1 MSDFSFKNR
10 KFPIKLAPT
19 FLLTASVSFLMSFFS
34 IIFLQDNKDFL
45 DLKNYDVE
53 DIEYEFQTLLENSSF
68 DEIVISTNEE
78 EEEECQFFA
87 QSGSFRTFSAATS
100 QLEELRKI
108 GYSPVIENVTSQNG
122 FNYKVIVGPFANRSQ
137 TNNAREN
144 LRRLNMDSLE
154 IKSCIK
160 LTDEST

>member
-1 MSDFSFKNR
+1 MNNITICAKYKGDSTTERGLRTMLFEIPPTGGKQPVPVPISLIPSF
-10 KFPIKLAPT
+10 
-19 FLLTASVSFLMSFFS
+19 AS
-34 IIFLQDNKDFL
+34 QDTCVAGR
-45 DLKNYDVE
+45 YTE
-53 DIEYEFQTLLENSSF
+53 GAY
-68 DEIVISTNEE
+68 IVINGRLYPHEDGKLYVVPT
-78 EEEECQFFA
+78 QP
-87 QSGSFRTFSAATS
+87 
-100 QLEELRKI
+100 LEELKKI

>member
-1 MSDFSFKNR
+1 MSDFSFKNK
-10 KFPIKLAPT
+10 KFPIKLVPT
-19 FLLTASVSFLMSFFS
+19 LLIASAVSFMMSFLS
-34 IIFLQDNKDFL
+34 IIFLQDVKEFL

-78 EEEECQFFA
+78 EEECQFFA
-87 QSGSFRTFSAATS
+87 QSGSFRTFSAASS
-100 QLEELRKI
+100 QLEELKKI

>member
-1 MSDFSFKNR
+1 MSNFSFKNK

-19 FLLTASVSFLMSFFS
+19 FLLAASIPFLMSFFS

-78 EEEECQFFA
+78 EEECQFFA
-87 QSGSFRTFSAATS
+87 QSGSFRTFSAASS
-100 QLEELRKI
+100 QLEELKKI

>member
-1 MSDFSFKNR
+1 MSDFSFKNK
-10 KFPIKLAPT
+10 KFPLKLAPT
-19 FLLTASVSFLMSFFS
+19 FLLAASVSFLMSFFS

-68 DEIVISTNEE
+68 DEIVISTNK

-100 QLEELRKI
+100 QLEELKKI

-122 FNYKVIVGPFANRSQ
+122 FNYKVIIGPFANRSQ

>member
-1 MSDFSFKNR
+1 MSDFSFKNK

-19 FLLTASVSFLMSFFS
+19 FLLAASISFLMSFFA
-34 IIFLQDNKDFL
+34 IIFLEDNKDFL

-78 EEEECQFFA
+78 EEECQFFA
-87 QSGSFRTFSAATS
+87 QSGSFRTFSAATN
-100 QLEELRKI
+100 QLEELKKI

-160 LTDEST
+160 LTNEST

>member
-78 EEEECQFFA
+78 EEECQFFA

-100 QLEELRKI
+100 QLEELKKI

-122 FNYKVIVGPFANRSQ
+122 FNYKVIIGPFANRSQ

>member
-1 MSDFSFKNR
+1 MSDFSFKNK
-10 KFPIKLAPT
+10 KFQLKLVPT
-19 FLLTASVSFLMSFFS
+19 FLLAASVSFLMSFFS

-78 EEEECQFFA
+78 EEECQFFA
-87 QSGSFRTFSAATS
+87 QSGSFRTFSAASS
-100 QLEELRKI
+100 QLEELKKI

-122 FNYKVIVGPFANRSQ
+122 FNYKVIIGPFANRSQ

>member
-1 MSDFSFKNR
+1 MSDFSFKNK
-10 KFPIKLAPT
+10 KFPIKLVPT
-19 FLLTASVSFLMSFFS
+19 FLLAASVSFLMSFFS

-68 DEIVISTNEE
+68 DEIVISTNK

-100 QLEELRKI
+100 QLEELKKI

-122 FNYKVIVGPFANRSQ
+122 FNYKVVVGPFANRSQ

>member
-1 MSDFSFKNR
+1 MSDFSFKNK
-10 KFPIKLAPT
+10 KFPIKFIPT
-19 FLLTASVSFLMSFFS
+19 FLITISVSFMMTFLS
-34 IIFLQDNKDFL
+34 IVFLQDTKEFL
-45 DLKNYDVE
+45 DLKHYEVE
-53 DIEYEFQTLLENSSF
+53 EIEYEFQTLLENSSF
-68 DEIVISTNEE
+68 GEIELGTDL

-87 QSGSFRTFSAATS
+87 QSGSFKTFSAASS
-100 QLEELRKI
+100 QLEELKKI

-160 LTDEST
+160 LTDGST

>member
-1 MSDFSFKNR
+1 MSDFSFKNK

-19 FLLTASVSFLMSFFS
+19 LLLAASISFLMSLSS

-78 EEEECQFFA
+78 EEECQFFA

-100 QLEELRKI
+100 QLEELKKI

>member
-1 MSDFSFKNR
+1 MSDFSFKNK
-10 KFPIKLAPT
+10 KFPIKLVPT
-19 FLLTASVSFLMSFFS
+19 FLLAASVSFLMSFFS

-68 DEIVISTNEE
+68 DEIVISTNKK
-78 EEEECQFFA
+78 EEECQFFA

-100 QLEELRKI
+100 QLEELKKI

-122 FNYKVIVGPFANRSQ
+122 FNYKVIIGPFANRSQ

>member
-1 MSDFSFKNR
+1 MSNFSFKNK
-10 KFPIKLAPT
+10 KFPLKLAPT
-19 FLLTASVSFLMSFFS
+19 FLLAASVSFLMSFFS

-78 EEEECQFFA
+78 EEECQFFA

-100 QLEELRKI
+100 QLEELKKI

>member
-1 MSDFSFKNR
+1 MSDFSFKNK
-10 KFPIKLAPT
+10 KFPLKLVPT
-19 FLLTASVSFLMSFFS
+19 FLLAASVSFLMSFFS

-78 EEEECQFFA
+78 EEECQFFA
-87 QSGSFRTFSAATS
+87 QSGSFRTFSAASS
-100 QLEELRKI
+100 QLEELKKI
-108 GYSPVIENVTSQNG
+108 GYSPVIENVTSQND
-122 FNYKVIVGPFANRSQ
+122 FNYKVIIGPFANRSQ

>member
-1 MSDFSFKNR
+1 MSDFSFKNK
-10 KFPIKLAPT
+10 KFPLKLVPT
-19 FLLTASVSFLMSFFS
+19 FLLAASVSFLMSFFS

-78 EEEECQFFA
+78 EEECQFFA

-100 QLEELRKI
+100 QLEELKKI

-122 FNYKVIVGPFANRSQ
+122 FNYKVIIGPFANRSQ

>member
-1 MSDFSFKNR
+1 MSDFSFKNK

-19 FLLTASVSFLMSFFS
+19 FLLAASISFLMSFFS

-78 EEEECQFFA
+78 EEVCQFFA

-100 QLEELRKI
+100 QLEELKKI

>member
-1 MSDFSFKNR
+1 MPDFSFKNK
-10 KFPIKLAPT
+10 KFPLKLAPT
-19 FLLTASVSFLMSFFS
+19 FLLAASVSFIMSFFS

-78 EEEECQFFA
+78 EEECQFFA

-100 QLEELRKI
+100 QLEELKKI

-160 LTDEST
+160 LTDESK

>member
-1 MSDFSFKNR
+1 MSDFSFKNK
-10 KFPIKLAPT
+10 KFPIKLVPT
-19 FLLTASVSFLMSFFS
+19 FLLAASVSFLMSFFS
-34 IIFLQDNKDFL
+34 IIFLKDNKDFL

-68 DEIVISTNEE
+68 DEIVISTNK

-87 QSGSFRTFSAATS
+87 QSGSFRTFSAASS
-100 QLEELRKI
+100 QLEELKKI

-122 FNYKVIVGPFANRSQ
+122 FNYKVIIGPFANRSQ

-160 LTDEST
+160 LTNEST

>member
-1 MSDFSFKNR
+1 MSNFSFKNK
-10 KFPIKLAPT
+10 KFPIKAAPT
-19 FLLTASVSFLMSFFS
+19 FLVAISVSFLMSFFS

-68 DEIVISTNEE
+68 DEIVISINE

-100 QLEELRKI
+100 QLEELKKI

-122 FNYKVIVGPFANRSQ
+122 FNYKVIIGPFANRSQ

>member
-1 MSDFSFKNR
+1 MSDFSFKNK

-19 FLLTASVSFLMSFFS
+19 FLLAASVSFLMSFFA

-78 EEEECQFFA
+78 EEECQFFA

-100 QLEELRKI
+100 QLEELKKI

-122 FNYKVIVGPFANRSQ
+122 FNYKVIIGPFANRSQ

>member
-1 MSDFSFKNR
+1 MSDFSFKNK

-19 FLLTASVSFLMSFFS
+19 FLLAASVSFLMSLSS

-68 DEIVISTNEE
+68 DEIVISTNE

-160 LTDEST
+160 LTNEST

>member
-1 MSDFSFKNR
+1 MSDFSFKNK
-10 KFPIKLAPT
+10 KFPLKLAPT
-19 FLLTASVSFLMSFFS
+19 FLLAASVSFLMSFFS
-34 IIFLQDNKDFL
+34 IIFLKDNKDFL

-68 DEIVISTNEE
+68 DEIVISTSE

-100 QLEELRKI
+100 QLEELKKI

-122 FNYKVIVGPFANRSQ
+122 FNYKVVVGPFANRSQ

>member
-1 MSDFSFKNR
+1 MSNFSFKNK
-10 KFPIKLAPT
+10 KFPINLVPT
-19 FLLTASVSFLMSFFS
+19 FLLTVAVSFLMSFFS
-34 IIFLQDNKDFL
+34 IIFLQDSKQFL

-68 DEIVISTNEE
+68 DELIIIDEVEQ
-78 EEEECQFFA
+78 EECEYFA
-87 QSGSFRTFSAATS
+87 QSGSFRTFAAASS
-100 QLEELRKI
+100 QLEELKKI
-108 GYSPVIENVTSQNG
+108 GYSTVIENVASQNG
-122 FNYKVIVGPFANRSQ
+122 FNYKVVIGPFTNRSQ

-160 LTDEST
+160 FTNEST

>member
-1 MSDFSFKNR
+1 MSDFSFKNK
-10 KFPIKLAPT
+10 KFPLKFAPT
-19 FLLTASVSFLMSFFS
+19 FLLAASVSFLMSFSS
-34 IIFLQDNKDFL
+34 IVFLQDNKDFL

-78 EEEECQFFA
+78 EEECQFFA

-100 QLEELRKI
+100 QLEELKKI

-160 LTDEST
+160 LTDESK

>member
-1 MSDFSFKNR
+1 MSDFSFKNK

-19 FLLTASVSFLMSFFS
+19 FLLAASISFLMSFFS

-78 EEEECQFFA
+78 EEECQFFA

-100 QLEELRKI
+100 QLEELKKI

-137 TNNAREN
+137 TNNARES

-160 LTDEST
+160 LTDGPT

>member
-1 MSDFSFKNR
+1 MSDFSFKNK
-10 KFPIKLAPT
+10 KFPLKLVPT
-19 FLLTASVSFLMSFFS
+19 FLLAASVSFLMSFFS

-78 EEEECQFFA
+78 EEECQFFA

-100 QLEELRKI
+100 QLEELKKI

-160 LTDEST
+160 LTNEST

>member
-1 MSDFSFKNR
+1 MPDFSFKNK
-10 KFPIKLAPT
+10 KFPLKLAPT
-19 FLLTASVSFLMSFFS
+19 FLLAASVSFIMSFFS

-68 DEIVISTNEE
+68 DEIIISTNE

-160 LTDEST
+160 LTNEST

>member
-1 MSDFSFKNR
+1 MSDFSFKNK
-10 KFPIKLAPT
+10 KFPLKLAPT
-19 FLLTASVSFLMSFFS
+19 FLLAASVSFLMSFSS
-34 IIFLQDNKDFL
+34 IIL
-45 DLKNYDVE
+45 
-53 DIEYEFQTLLENSSF
+53 
-68 DEIVISTNEE
+68 ISTNEG
-78 EEEECQFFA
+78 EEECQFFA
-87 QSGSFRTFSAATS
+87 QSGSFRTFSAASS
-100 QLEELRKI
+100 QLEELKKI

>member
-1 MSDFSFKNR
+1 MSDFSFKNK
-10 KFPIKLAPT
+10 KFPIKLVPT
-19 FLLTASVSFLMSFFS
+19 FLLAASVSFLMSFFS

-78 EEEECQFFA
+78 EEECQFFA

-100 QLEELRKI
+100 QLEELKKI

-122 FNYKVIVGPFANRSQ
+122 FNYKVIIGPFANRSQ

>member
-1 MSDFSFKNR
+1 MSDFSFKNK
-10 KFPIKLAPT
+10 KFPLKLVPT
-19 FLLTASVSFLMSFFS
+19 FLLAASVSFLMSFFS

-78 EEEECQFFA
+78 EEECEFFA
-87 QSGSFRTFSAATS
+87 QSGSFRTFSAASS
-100 QLEELRKI
+100 QLEELKKI

-122 FNYKVIVGPFANRSQ
+122 FNYKVIIGPFANRSQ

>member
-1 MSDFSFKNR
+1 MSDFSFKNK
-10 KFPIKLAPT
+10 KFPIKLVPT
-19 FLLTASVSFLMSFFS
+19 FLLAASVSFLMSFFS

-68 DEIVISTNEE
+68 DEIVISNNK

-100 QLEELRKI
+100 QLEELKKI

-122 FNYKVIVGPFANRSQ
+122 FNYKVIIGPFANRSQ